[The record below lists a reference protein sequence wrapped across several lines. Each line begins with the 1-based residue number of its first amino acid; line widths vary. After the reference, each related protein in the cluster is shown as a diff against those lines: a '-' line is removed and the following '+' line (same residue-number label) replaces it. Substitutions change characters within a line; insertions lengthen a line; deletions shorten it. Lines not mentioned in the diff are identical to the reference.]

1 MRKAHLMLVGLLLS
15 FAANATN
22 DIPRPEYPRPQF
34 ERTTWVNLN
43 GTWTYEFDLDDSGK
57 KRNLPTAK
65 ELSKT
70 ITVPFCPESKLSGVN
85 HTDFIKKMWYQR
97 SLPIPA
103 DWSNKKILL
112 HFGAV
117 DYLAEIYID
126 GRLVGFHNGGS
137 SPFVIDISRIAK
149 PGNSHNLVVSVSD
162 DAKSGRQTCGKQSP
176 EKNSFACFYTRV
188 TGIWQTVWMEA
199 LSPCGLKSANTYPDI
214 DNNQLIITPEFY
226 QISNDQTLEVTIYDS
241 QKKVAQVTSKCANGS
256 NLILPIKN
264 IKLWSPETPHLYDI
278 SYCVKDAKG
287 QIIDYDYQV
296 YESPVEDDPAVPGKE
311 SEPSDPSASK
321 SPKSRMKPC
330 SSPFLDF
337 PNLAEP
343 NLEKATQQNT
353 NKQNTKRQST
363 NLSGP
368 TGESADF
375 DQMEAQVREEFR
387 ERLEID
393 TLAQRYDPD
402 KLEEL
407 LDNIVEM
414 YCCPRQTQYVGK
426 QPQTTKAIRLRLD
439 KLTSQHV
446 EYIFDV
452 MSNTTQPIKNIMAY
466 LRTTILN
473 APNTMEHYYQAQGN
487 WLTAQSRK
495 K

>member
-1 MRKAHLMLVGLLLS
+1 MRKAHLILVGLLLS

-162 DAKSGRQTCGKQSP
+162 DAKIRSSGMRQTVSG
-176 EKNSFACFYTRV
+176 EKLLCLFLYACHRY
-188 TGIWQTVWMEA
+188 
-199 LSPCGLKSANTYPDI
+199 L
-214 DNNQLIITPEFY
+214 
-226 QISNDQTLEVTIYDS
+226 
-241 QKKVAQVTSKCANGS
+241 ANGVDGS
-256 NLILPIKN
+256 SLS
-264 IKLWSPETPHLYDI
+264 LWTEI
-278 SYCVKDAKG
+278 
-287 QIIDYDYQV
+287 
-296 YESPVEDDPAVPGKE
+296 GKY
-311 SEPSDPSASK
+311 
-321 SPKSRMKPC
+321 
-330 SSPFLDF
+330 
-337 PNLAEP
+337 
-343 NLEKATQQNT
+343 
-353 NKQNTKRQST
+353 
-363 NLSGP
+363 LSG
-368 TGESADF
+368 
-375 DQMEAQVREEFR
+375 
-387 ERLEID
+387 
-393 TLAQRYDPD
+393 Y
-402 KLEEL
+402 
-407 LDNIVEM
+407 
-414 YCCPRQTQYVGK
+414 
-426 QPQTTKAIRLRLD
+426 
-439 KLTSQHV
+439 
-446 EYIFDV
+446 
-452 MSNTTQPIKNIMAY
+452 
-466 LRTTILN
+466 
-473 APNTMEHYYQAQGN
+473 
-487 WLTAQSRK
+487 
-495 K
+495 

>member
-149 PGNSHNLVVSVSD
+149 PGNSHNLDRKSVV
-162 DAKSGRQTCGKQSP
+162 
-176 EKNSFACFYTRV
+176 
-188 TGIWQTVWMEA
+188 
-199 LSPCGLKSANTYPDI
+199 
-214 DNNQLIITPEFY
+214 
-226 QISNDQTLEVTIYDS
+226 
-241 QKKVAQVTSKCANGS
+241 
-256 NLILPIKN
+256 
-264 IKLWSPETPHLYDI
+264 
-278 SYCVKDAKG
+278 
-287 QIIDYDYQV
+287 
-296 YESPVEDDPAVPGKE
+296 
-311 SEPSDPSASK
+311 
-321 SPKSRMKPC
+321 
-330 SSPFLDF
+330 
-337 PNLAEP
+337 
-343 NLEKATQQNT
+343 
-353 NKQNTKRQST
+353 
-363 NLSGP
+363 
-368 TGESADF
+368 
-375 DQMEAQVREEFR
+375 
-387 ERLEID
+387 
-393 TLAQRYDPD
+393 
-402 KLEEL
+402 
-407 LDNIVEM
+407 
-414 YCCPRQTQYVGK
+414 
-426 QPQTTKAIRLRLD
+426 
-439 KLTSQHV
+439 
-446 EYIFDV
+446 
-452 MSNTTQPIKNIMAY
+452 
-466 LRTTILN
+466 
-473 APNTMEHYYQAQGN
+473 
-487 WLTAQSRK
+487 
-495 K
+495 

>member
-162 DAKSGRQTCGKQSP
+162 DAKSGRQACGKQSP

-214 DNNQLIITPEFY
+214 NNNQLIITPEFY

-241 QKKVAQVTSKCANGS
+241 EKKIAQMTSKCANVQTAKQIVPFS
-256 NLILPIKN
+256 KN
-264 IKLWSPETPHLYDI
+264 ILFPVYLY
-278 SYCVKDAKG
+278 
-287 QIIDYDYQV
+287 
-296 YESPVEDDPAVPGKE
+296 
-311 SEPSDPSASK
+311 
-321 SPKSRMKPC
+321 
-330 SSPFLDF
+330 
-337 PNLAEP
+337 
-343 NLEKATQQNT
+343 
-353 NKQNTKRQST
+353 
-363 NLSGP
+363 
-368 TGESADF
+368 
-375 DQMEAQVREEFR
+375 
-387 ERLEID
+387 
-393 TLAQRYDPD
+393 
-402 KLEEL
+402 
-407 LDNIVEM
+407 
-414 YCCPRQTQYVGK
+414 
-426 QPQTTKAIRLRLD
+426 
-439 KLTSQHV
+439 
-446 EYIFDV
+446 
-452 MSNTTQPIKNIMAY
+452 
-466 LRTTILN
+466 
-473 APNTMEHYYQAQGN
+473 
-487 WLTAQSRK
+487 
-495 K
+495 

>member
-162 DAKSGRQTCGKQSP
+162 DAKSGSGMRQT
-176 EKNSFACFYTRV
+176 V
-188 TGIWQTVWMEA
+188 
-199 LSPCGLKSANTYPDI
+199 
-214 DNNQLIITPEFY
+214 
-226 QISNDQTLEVTIYDS
+226 
-241 QKKVAQVTSKCANGS
+241 
-256 NLILPIKN
+256 
-264 IKLWSPETPHLYDI
+264 
-278 SYCVKDAKG
+278 
-287 QIIDYDYQV
+287 
-296 YESPVEDDPAVPGKE
+296 
-311 SEPSDPSASK
+311 
-321 SPKSRMKPC
+321 
-330 SSPFLDF
+330 
-337 PNLAEP
+337 
-343 NLEKATQQNT
+343 
-353 NKQNTKRQST
+353 
-363 NLSGP
+363 SG
-368 TGESADF
+368 
-375 DQMEAQVREEFR
+375 
-387 ERLEID
+387 
-393 TLAQRYDPD
+393 
-402 KLEEL
+402 EEL
-407 LDNIVEM
+407 LCLFLYPCHRYLANCVDGSTLSLWTEIGK
-414 YCCPRQTQYVGK
+414 YLSRYRQ
-426 QPQTTKAIRLRLD
+426 
-439 KLTSQHV
+439 
-446 EYIFDV
+446 
-452 MSNTTQPIKNIMAY
+452 
-466 LRTTILN
+466 
-473 APNTMEHYYQAQGN
+473 
-487 WLTAQSRK
+487 
-495 K
+495 